1 MNENHIFSN
10 MKIEIDQGSGF
21 CFGVV
26 RVINIAERILNKE
39 GKLYCLGDIV
49 HNNREVD
56 RLKRKGLQVIN
67 YEEFKHLKDCKV
79 LIRAH
84 GEPPQTYQIAE
95 KNNLELIDGTCAV
108 VLKLQQKIREKYEK
122 LKPDEGQIVIYG
134 KKGHAEVRGLTG
146 QTNNEAIIIESME
159 DLDRIDIS
167 RPLHL
172 FSQTTKS
179 MEDYQS
185 ILEKIKEM
193 YQSGTDKNM
202 YFRCTNSICAQIYRR
217 APRIRE
223 FCKNHD
229 VIVFVSGKK
238 SSNGKILFKE
248 CQKANSNSHFVSC
261 EEEIIN
267 SWFINAKSV
276 GVCGA
281 TSTPKWLMDEI
292 AAHLNRLNES
302 NNS

>member
-1 MNENHIFSN
+1 

-26 RVINIAERILNKE
+26 RVIDIAERILNKE

-49 HNNREVD
+49 HNSREVD
-56 RLKRKGLQVIN
+56 RLKEKGLQVID
-67 YEEFKHLKDCKV
+67 YEEFKHLKNCRV

-84 GEPPQTYQIAE
+84 GEPPLTYQIAE

-122 LKPDEGQIVIYG
+122 LKPDNGQIVIYG

-146 QTNNEAIIIESME
+146 QTNNEAVIVESLK
-159 DLDRIDIS
+159 DLDKIDIS
-167 RPLHL
+167 KPLHL

-179 MEDYQS
+179 MEGYQH
-185 ILEKIKEM
+185 IMEKIQEM

-202 YFRCTNSICAQIYRR
+202 YLRCTNSICAQVYRR

-229 VIVFVSGKK
+229 VVVFVSGKK
-238 SSNGKILFKE
+238 SSNGRILFKE
-248 CQKANSNSHFVSC
+248 CQKANSNSHFISD
-261 EEEIIN
+261 ENEIKD
-267 SWFINAKSV
+267 SWFTNIKSV

-281 TSTPKWLMDEI
+281 TSTPKWLMEKI
-292 AAHLNRLNES
+292 AEYINRINES

>member
-1 MNENHIFSN
+1 

-26 RVINIAERILNKE
+26 RVIDIAERILNKE

-49 HNNREVD
+49 HNSREVD
-56 RLKRKGLQVIN
+56 RLKEKGLQVID
-67 YEEFKHLKDCKV
+67 YEEFKNLKNCRV

-95 KNNLELIDGTCAV
+95 QNNIELIDGTCAV
-108 VLKLQQKIREKYEK
+108 VLKLQQKIRDKYEK
-122 LKPDEGQIVIYG
+122 LGSENGQIVIYG

-146 QTNNEAIIIESME
+146 QTNNEALIVESVK
-159 DLDRIDIS
+159 DLNKIDIS
-167 RPLHL
+167 KPLHL

-179 MEDYQS
+179 MEGYQH
-185 ILEKIKEM
+185 ILEKIQEM

-202 YFRCTNSICAQIYRR
+202 YLRCTNSICAQVYRR

-229 VIVFVSGKK
+229 VVVFVSGKK
-238 SSNGKILFKE
+238 SSNGRILFKE
-248 CQKANSNSHFVSC
+248 CQKANSNSHFISD
-261 EEEIIN
+261 ENEIKD
-267 SWFINAKSV
+267 SWFTNIKSV

-281 TSTPKWLMDEI
+281 TSTPKWLMEKI
-292 AAHLNRLNES
+292 AEYINRINES

>member
-1 MNENHIFSN
+1 

-26 RVINIAERILNKE
+26 RVIDIAERILNKE

-49 HNNREVD
+49 HNSREVD
-56 RLKRKGLQVIN
+56 RLKKKGLQVID
-67 YEEFKHLKDCKV
+67 YEEFKHLKNCRV

-84 GEPPQTYQIAE
+84 GEPPRTYQIAE
-95 KNNLELIDGTCAV
+95 QNNIELIDGTCAV
-108 VLKLQQKIREKYEK
+108 VLKLQQKIRDKYEK
-122 LKPDEGQIVIYG
+122 LRSENGQIVIYG

-146 QTNNEAIIIESME
+146 QTNNEAVIVESAK
-159 DLDRIDIS
+159 DLDKIDIS
-167 RPLHL
+167 KPLHL

-179 MEDYQS
+179 MEGYQL
-185 ILEKIKEM
+185 ILDKIHEM
-193 YQSGTDKNM
+193 YLSGTDKNM
-202 YFRCTNSICAQIYRR
+202 YLRCTNSICAQVYKR

-229 VIVFVSGKK
+229 VVVFVSGKK
-238 SSNGKILFKE
+238 SSNGRILFKE
-248 CQKANSNSHFVSC
+248 CQKANSNSHFISD
-261 EEEIIN
+261 ENEIKD
-267 SWFINAKSV
+267 SWFTNIKSV

-281 TSTPKWLMDEI
+281 TSTPKWLMEKI
-292 AAHLNRLNES
+292 AEYINRINES